1 MAAVTNNPAQP
12 PPFSVPWYRT
22 LFFRVV
28 VLCAVLLVCLFAALM
43 AVTRHFFQEATA
55 EMEAR
60 TADIAHSLEL
70 RFEEGFEGN
79 YRTLESDLMDLNKGV
94 DIKIETDE
102 QDSKRGAS
110 FTMERLPDGRFVRVM
125 RQPLMNHGRRM
136 MMTAT
141 VTIVPQT
148 EILRAFQN
156 KYMLAVFGV
165 FFVALGMMVWVIWK
179 ALHPLRRLSESCAAI
194 SVGHLENVGTRG
206 ASGEILALETT
217 FNRMVDAL
225 REKEAVE
232 ARLRQAQRLS
242 ALGTLAAG
250 VAHDVRNP
258 LNAIKL
264 LSSHAIDLVEG
275 GTDAPAGKPLQTIRT
290 EVARLEEIVSGF
302 LSLAR
307 ESEIRPEPTNVDSL
321 LQDCA
326 RLFQR
331 EAEQRGI
338 RLTGEYR
345 SGGAPLLLD
354 PKQINRAVLNVLLN
368 ALEACPAG
376 GRVRVFSRLTDRACE
391 IEIRDDGPG
400 LPRDVLDRV
409 FDPYYTTK
417 PGGTG
422 LGLSVTRGIIEE
434 HGGTI
439 EITSTPG
446 QGCQVLVSLPLDKLR
461 AG

>member
-1 MAAVTNNPAQP
+1 MAVVADLSIP
-12 PPFSVPWYRT
+12 PSPFVVPWYRT

-28 VLCAVLLVCLFAALM
+28 VLCAVLLACLFGALM
-43 AVTRHFFQEATA
+43 AVTRHFFQEASA
-55 EMEAR
+55 EMEAQTAEIAR
-60 TADIAHSLEL
+60 TLEL
-70 RFEEGFEGN
+70 RFEEGFQGD
-79 YRTLESDLMDLNKGV
+79 YRALENDMMDLNKGV
-94 DIKIETDE
+94 DIKIEDE
-102 QDSKRGAS
+102 PNSKLGAS
-110 FTMERLPDGRFVRVM
+110 FTMERLPDGRFVRVE
-125 RQPLMNHGRRM
+125 RVPLKNDGRPVL
-136 MMTAT
+136 MTAT

-148 EILRAFQN
+148 EILRAFKN
-156 KYMLAVFGV
+156 KYMLAVLAV
-165 FFVALGMMVWVIWK
+165 FLVALGMMVWVIWK

-194 SVGHLENVGTRG
+194 SGGHLENVGTRG

-264 LSSHAIDLVEG
+264 LSSHAIDLVDG
-275 GTDAPAGKPLQTIRT
+275 GADAPAVKPLQTIRT

-307 ESEIRPEPTNVDSL
+307 ESEIHPEPTNLDTL
-321 LQDCA
+321 LQDCV

-338 RLTGEYR
+338 RLISEYR
-345 SGGAPLLLD
+345 AGSAPLLLD
-354 PKQINRAVLNVLLN
+354 PKQLNRAVLNVLLN

-400 LPRDVLDRV
+400 LPREVLDRV

-434 HGGTI
+434 HGGNI
-439 EITSTPG
+439 EIASTPG
-446 QGCQVLVSLPLDKLR
+446 QGCQVLVSLPLGKLR

>member
-1 MAAVTNNPAQP
+1 MAAVINTPVQP
-12 PPFSVPWYRT
+12 PFTVPWYRT

-28 VLCAVLLVCLFAALM
+28 VLCAVLLLCLFAALM
-43 AVTRHFFQEATA
+43 AVTRHFLQEASA

-60 TADIAHSLEL
+60 SAEIAHSLEL
-70 RFEEGFEGN
+70 RFEEGFEGD
-79 YRTLESDLMDLNKGV
+79 YHTLETDLMDLNKGV
-94 DIKIETDE
+94 DIKIENDP
-102 QDSKRGAS
+102 DSKLGAA
-110 FTMERLPDGRFVRVM
+110 FTMEHLPDGRFVRVA
-125 RQPLMNHGRRM
+125 RVPLMNDGRRM

-141 VTIVPQT
+141 VTILPQT

-156 KYMLAVFGV
+156 KYMLAVLAV
-165 FFVALGMMVWVIWK
+165 FVVALGMMVWVIWK

-194 SVGHLENVGTRG
+194 SGGHLEKVGTRG

-264 LSSHAIDLVEG
+264 LSSHAIDLVDG
-275 GTDAPAGKPLQTIRT
+275 GADAPAVKPLQTIRA

-307 ESEIRPEPTNVDSL
+307 ESEIHPEPTNVDTL
-321 LQDCA
+321 LQDCV

-331 EAEQRGI
+331 EAEQRGV

-345 SGGAPLLLD
+345 TGGAPLRLD

-376 GRVRVFSRLTDRACE
+376 GRVRLFSRLTDRACE

-400 LPRDVLDRV
+400 LPREVLDRV

-439 EITSTPG
+439 ELTSTPEH
-446 QGCQVLVSLPLDKLR
+446 GCQVLVSLPLDKLR
-461 AG
+461 TG

>member
-1 MAAVTNNPAQP
+1 MTAVTEIPTSP
-12 PPFSVPWYRT
+12 PPFTVPWYRT
-22 LFFRVV
+22 LFSRVV
-28 VLCAVLLVCLFAALM
+28 VLCAVPLVCLFAALM
-43 AVTRHFFQEATA
+43 AVTRHFFQEASA

-60 TADIAHSLEL
+60 SAEIAHSLEL
-70 RFEEGFEGN
+70 RFQEGFEGD
-79 YRTLESDLMDLNKGV
+79 YRALESNLMDLNKGV
-94 DIKIETDE
+94 DIKIEDE
-102 QDSKRGAS
+102 PDSKRGAA
-110 FTMERLPDGRFVRVM
+110 FTLEHLPDGSFVRVA
-125 RQPLMNHGRRM
+125 RVPLMNDGRHV

-156 KYMLAVFGV
+156 KYMLAVLAV
-165 FFVALGMMVWVIWK
+165 FVVALGMMVWVIWK

-194 SVGHLENVGTRG
+194 SGGHLENVGTRG

-264 LSSHAIDLVEG
+264 LSSHAIDLVDG
-275 GTDAPAGKPLQTIRT
+275 GAEAPAARPLQTIRT

-307 ESEIRPEPTNVDSL
+307 ESEIRPEPTQVDEL
-321 LQDCA
+321 LQECV

-338 RLTGEYR
+338 RLISEYR
-345 SGGAPLLLD
+345 AGGAPLMLD

-368 ALEACPAG
+368 ALEACPSG

-400 LPRDVLDRV
+400 LPREALDRV

-422 LGLSVTRGIIEE
+422 LGLSVTRGIVEE
-434 HGGTI
+434 HGGDITL
-439 EITSTPG
+439 TSTPG
-446 QGCQVLVSLPLDKLR
+446 QGCQVLISLPLDKLR
-461 AG
+461 TG

>member
-1 MAAVTNNPAQP
+1 MAVATEIPASL
-12 PPFSVPWYRT
+12 PPFTVPWYRT

-28 VLCAVLLVCLFAALM
+28 VLCAVLLACLFGALL
-43 AVTRHFFQEATA
+43 AVTRHFFQEASA
-55 EMEAR
+55 EMEAQ
-60 TADIAHSLEL
+60 TEEIARSLEL
-70 RFEEGFEGN
+70 RFEEGFKGD

-94 DIKIETDE
+94 DIKIEDE
-102 QDSKRGAS
+102 PNSKLGAS
-110 FTMERLPDGRFVRVM
+110 FTMERLPDGRFVRVE
-125 RQPLMNHGRRM
+125 RVPLKNDGRPVL
-136 MMTAT
+136 MTAT

-148 EILRAFQN
+148 EILRAFKN
-156 KYMLAVFGV
+156 KYMLAVLAV
-165 FFVALGMMVWVIWK
+165 FLVALGMMVWVIWK
-179 ALHPLRRLSESCAAI
+179 ALHPLQRLSESCAAI
-194 SVGHLENVGTRG
+194 SGGHLENVGTRG

-264 LSSHAIDLVEG
+264 LSSHAIDLIDG
-275 GTDAPAGKPLQTIRT
+275 GADAPAVKPLQTIRT

-307 ESEIRPEPTNVDSL
+307 ENEIHPEPTNLDTL
-321 LQDCA
+321 LQDCV

-338 RLTGEYR
+338 RLISEYR
-345 SGGAPLLLD
+345 AGSAPLLLD

-400 LPRDVLDRV
+400 LPREVLDRV

-434 HGGTI
+434 HGGNI
-439 EITSTPG
+439 EITSMTG
-446 QGCQVLVSLPLDKLR
+446 QGCQVLISLPLDKLR

>member
-1 MAAVTNNPAQP
+1 
-12 PPFSVPWYRT
+12 
-22 LFFRVV
+22 
-28 VLCAVLLVCLFAALM
+28 
-43 AVTRHFFQEATA
+43 
-55 EMEAR
+55 
-60 TADIAHSLEL
+60 
-70 RFEEGFEGN
+70 
-79 YRTLESDLMDLNKGV
+79 MDLNKGV
-94 DIKIETDE
+94 DIKIEDE
-102 QDSKRGAS
+102 PDSKRGAS
-110 FTMERLPDGRFVRVM
+110 FTMERLPDGSFVRVA
-125 RQPLMNHGRRM
+125 RVPLISDGRRI

-141 VTIVPQT
+141 VTVVPQT

-165 FFVALGMMVWVIWK
+165 FSVALGMMVWVIWK
-179 ALHPLRRLSESCAAI
+179 ALHPLQRLSESCAAI
-194 SVGHLENVGTRG
+194 SDGHLENVGTRG

-250 VAHDVRNP
+250 VAHDIRNP
-258 LNAIKL
+258 LNAITL
-264 LSSHAIDLVEG
+264 LSSHAIDLIDG
-275 GTDAPAGKPLQTIRT
+275 GADAPAVKPLQTIRT

-307 ESEIRPEPTNVDSL
+307 ESEIHPEPTDLDTL
-321 LQDCA
+321 LQDCV

-345 SGGAPLLLD
+345 TGGVPLRLD

-376 GRVRVFSRLTDRACE
+376 GRVRLFSRLTDRACE

-400 LPRDVLDRV
+400 LPREALDRV

-439 EITSTPG
+439 EITSTPNR
-446 QGCQVLVSLPLDKLR
+446 GCQVLVSLPLDKLR

>member
-1 MAAVTNNPAQP
+1 MAVVTNTPVQP
-12 PPFSVPWYRT
+12 PFTVPWYRT

-28 VLCAVLLVCLFAALM
+28 VLCAVLLLCLFAALM
-43 AVTRHFFQEATA
+43 AVTRHFFQEASA

-70 RFEEGFEGN
+70 RFEEGFEGD
-79 YRTLESDLMDLNKGV
+79 YRVLENDLMDLNKGV
-94 DIKIETDE
+94 DIKIENDP
-102 QDSKRGAS
+102 DSKVGAP
-110 FTMERLPDGRFVRVM
+110 FTMERLPDGSFVRRAQV
-125 RQPLMNHGRRM
+125 PLTNNGRHVT
-136 MMTAT
+136 MTAT

-156 KYMLAVFGV
+156 KYMFTVLVVFL
-165 FFVALGMMVWVIWK
+165 VALGMMVWVIWK
-179 ALHPLRRLSESCAAI
+179 ALHPLRRLSESCATI
-194 SVGHLENVGTRG
+194 SGGQLVNVGTRG

-264 LSSHAIDLVEG
+264 LSSHAIDLVDG
-275 GTDAPAGKPLQTIRT
+275 GADAPAAKPLQTIRT

-307 ESEIRPEPTNVDSL
+307 ESEIHPEATNVDAL
-321 LQDCA
+321 LQECV

-345 SGGAPLLLD
+345 TGGVPLMLD

-368 ALEACPAG
+368 ALEACPAE

-446 QGCQVLVSLPLDKLR
+446 RGCQALISLPLDKLR

>member
-1 MAAVTNNPAQP
+1 MATADTPAAP
-12 PPFSVPWYRT
+12 SPFSVPWYRT

-28 VLCAVLLVCLFAALM
+28 VLCAVLLACLFAALL
-43 AVTRHFFQEATA
+43 AITRHFFQEAAA

-60 TADIAHSLEL
+60 SADIAHTLEL
-70 RFEEGFEGN
+70 RFDEGFAGD
-79 YRTLESDLMDLNKGV
+79 YRALEKDLMDLNKGV
-94 DIKIETDE
+94 DIKIENDE
-102 QDSKRGAS
+102 PDGGRGAS
-110 FTMERLPDGRFVRVM
+110 FTMEHLPDGRFVRVA
-125 RQPLMNHGRRM
+125 RVPLMNDGRRM
-136 MMTAT
+136 MMTAM

-156 KYMLAVFGV
+156 KYMLAVLAV
-165 FFVALGMMVWVIWK
+165 FFLALCMMVWVIWK

-194 SVGHLENVGTRG
+194 SAGHLENVGTRG

-264 LSSHAIDLVEG
+264 LSSHAIDLVDG
-275 GTDAPAGKPLQTIRT
+275 GAEAPAARPLQTIRT

-307 ESEIRPEPTNVDSL
+307 ESEIHPEPTDVDGL
-321 LQDCA
+321 LHECV

-331 EAEQRGI
+331 EAEQRGV

-345 SGGAPLLLD
+345 TGGAPLLLD

-376 GRVRVFSRLTDRACE
+376 GRVRLFSRLTDRACE

-400 LPRDVLDRV
+400 LPREALDRV

-439 EITSTPG
+439 EIASTPG
-446 QGCQVLVSLPLDKLR
+446 QGCQVLISLPLDKLR